1 MMMSIRRTVLGAIAF
16 SLAVAVPALG
26 QMGDDAPKSA
36 DNKAKIGEPA
46 PAFTLKDTNGKEF
59 SLSQYK
65 GKVVVLEWFN
75 QDCPYVQKHHA
86 KFTTMKDTA
95 AKFSDK
101 GVVWLAI
108 ATGGSADV
116 KANEKARKDWNISYP
131 VLQDTTGEVGK
142 LYKAK
147 RTPEMYIINTDGVLM
162 YQGAID
168 DNPSAGELGKVNY
181 VERAL
186 TRVLSGETVEQPETR
201 AYGCTVKYKN

>member
-1 MMMSIRRTVLGAIAF
+1 MLMSIRRSVLGAIAL
-16 SLAVAVPALG
+16 SLAVAAPALA
-26 QMGDDAPKSA
+26 QMGDDTAKTP
-36 DNKAKIGEPA
+36 DKAKIGEPA
-46 PAFTLKDTNGKEF
+46 PAFTLKDTTGKEV

-95 AKFSDK
+95 AKFAGK
-101 GVVWLAI
+101 NVVWLAI

-116 KANEKARKDWNISYP
+116 TANEQARKDWGITYP
-131 VLQDTTGEVGK
+131 ILQDTSGEVGK

-168 DNPSAGELGKVNY
+168 DNPSAGELGKTNY
-181 VERAL
+181 VDRAL
-186 TRVLSGETVEQPETR
+186 TRVLSGETVEQAETR
-201 AYGCTVKYKN
+201 AYGCSVKYRN